1 MFEDEFSLESI
12 KNLIITLNIDPEEA
26 INAIT
31 GFLRDNYDKDK
42 KAVML
47 QQNLNANISK
57 RMNYYVDG
65 DTWYIRIR
73 KEKTLQFAD
82 NDYVTLNVDVT
93 KEGVNKIVFSIETTK
108 RKVSKIRICPMHENR
123 LNTKVSSNLSVIS
136 ASNEIFS

>member
-12 KNLIITLNIDPEEA
+12 KNLIITLNINPEEA

-31 GFLRDNYDKDK
+31 GFLRDNYDKDNK
-42 KAVML
+42 TVML

-73 KEKTLQFAD
+73 KEKAHQFAD
-82 NDYVTLNVDVT
+82 NDFVTLNIDVT
-93 KEGVNKIVFSIETTK
+93 KEGVNKVVFSVETTK
-108 RKVSKIRICPMHENR
+108 RKISKIKICPMHEAR
-123 LNTKVSSNLSVIS
+123 LNTKVDHIYSKAI
-136 ASNEIFS
+136 IT